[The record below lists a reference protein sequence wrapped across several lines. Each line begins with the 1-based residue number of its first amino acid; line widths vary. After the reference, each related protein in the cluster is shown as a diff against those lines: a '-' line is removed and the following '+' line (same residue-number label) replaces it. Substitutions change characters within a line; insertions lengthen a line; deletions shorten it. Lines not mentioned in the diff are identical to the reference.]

1 MAETVEWRQEG
12 QASDKERGI
21 MKKLSFILA
30 LLLYC
35 AFLAG
40 CGRGERDGA
49 EEGISQDGSAVY
61 RDIRVE
67 TEDAFPMEAAVGSM
81 MGMQF
86 YKGERVMIW
95 AVRNNGLADIY
106 LYREDGSREMLLEGL
121 QEDYSFGNW
130 LLDAEEGFYFW
141 DNLNVSLEKMDGEG
155 KMLYSVLLKDV
166 GVGYIHDLH
175 QLGDGRLIIAYS
187 PSGGGSD
194 VLSQMDPDTGKIS
207 RVSTVKLESS
217 GRVAAGEE
225 GLLYLDGKGVS
236 AIDMES
242 GGKERVLSFTGT
254 SYLLQDDHQNSIE
267 DFRVLDDGSVEIG
280 RAHV

>member
-1 MAETVEWRQEG
+1 
-12 QASDKERGI
+12 
-21 MKKLSFILA
+21 MKKLSFLLA

-40 CGRGERDGA
+40 CGRGERDGT
-49 EEGISQDGSAVY
+49 EDEILQEGAMIY
-61 RDIRVE
+61 RDIQVE
-67 TEDAFPMEAAVGSM
+67 TKEAFLVEAAVGAM

-86 YKGERVMIW
+86 YKGEPVMIW
-95 AVRNNGLADIY
+95 AVRDRSNGLADIY
-106 LYREDGSREMLLEGL
+106 LYREDGSREMLLEGMS
-121 QEDYSFGNW
+121 DTYYFGNW

-155 KMLYSVLLKDV
+155 KTLYSVLLKDA
-166 GVGYIHDLH
+166 GVGSIHDLH
-175 QLGDGRLIIAYS
+175 QLGDGRLVMAYS
-187 PSGGGSD
+187 PPESGSN
-194 VLSQMDPDTGKIS
+194 VLSQVDPDTGKIS

-242 GGKERVLSFTGT
+242 GGKERILSFTGT
-254 SYLLQDDHQNSIE
+254 SYLLQDDYQNSIE
-267 DFRVLDDGSVEIG
+267 DFREIG